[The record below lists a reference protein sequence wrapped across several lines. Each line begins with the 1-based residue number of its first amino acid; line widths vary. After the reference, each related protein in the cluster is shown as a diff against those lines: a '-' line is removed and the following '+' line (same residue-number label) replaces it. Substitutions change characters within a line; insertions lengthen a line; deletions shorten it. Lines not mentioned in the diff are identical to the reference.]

1 MTAGDEL
8 GELCRLLLDSMR
20 ENLEEGYEEM
30 WKTIENQKK
39 LNAAFA
45 HDLRTPTDSTERIF
59 RIFSQISAPGARV
72 NMDKMVQV
80 LGLMVGAA

>member
-59 RIFSQISAPGARV
+59 RIFSQISAPGQSKYGQ
-72 NMDKMVQV
+72 NGPSTGTD
-80 LGLMVGAA
+80 VGAA